1 VVGKLKY
8 VIRKV
13 PSKVLSFFIFI
24 KNEIMEIKP
33 IIYEMTIANES
44 DGIFGIS
51 LVDEPAV
58 QSYFV
63 KFNEEKQVELRKID
77 GIQHNVLGVVLRPDF
92 PIYRKGG
99 YYIRYSKDVIRLMA
113 QKMLADTTYKNTS
126 VMHDGK
132 FQSGVT
138 LEQLFIKDKSLGNDP
153 KGFEDIEEGTLF
165 AVYHIEDEDI
175 WNKIENGTFN
185 GFSLEG
191 KFTVEEEKIIKQN
204 KEIMNLSKIKE
215 AIKNLVVTFAS
226 VDTKEEIT
234 LYFDG
239 ELVEGT
245 EVYDEFG
252 SPIADGTYHTED
264 TEIKIEGGKVLTVT
278 KIEVEEEPKEE
289 TEELEK
295 NGETEAEGMTELE
308 TETVTVEE
316 TPTEEKPI
324 EEEPKEDNRI
334 EEMENKI
341 GEMENKIEELFKSI
355 ADIKEVLSKP
365 VVTSVTE
372 ELIST

>member
-1 VVGKLKY
+1 
-8 VIRKV
+8 
-13 PSKVLSFFIFI
+13 
-24 KNEIMEIKP
+24 
-33 IIYEMTIANES
+33 
-44 DGIFGIS
+44 
-51 LVDEPAV
+51 
-58 QSYFV
+58 
-63 KFNEEKQVELRKID
+63 
-77 GIQHNVLGVVLRPDF
+77 
-92 PIYRKGG
+92 
-99 YYIRYSKDVIRLMA
+99 
-113 QKMLADTTYKNTS
+113 
-126 VMHDGK
+126 
-132 FQSGVT
+132 
-138 LEQLFIKDKSLGNDP
+138 
-153 KGFEDIEEGTLF
+153 
-165 AVYHIEDEDI
+165 
-175 WNKIENGTFN
+175 
-185 GFSLEG
+185 
-191 KFTVEEEKIIKQN
+191 
-204 KEIMNLSKIKE
+204 MNLSKIKE

-239 ELVEGT
+239 ELAEGT

-308 TETVTVEE
+308 TETETVTVEE
-316 TPTEEKPI
+316 TPTEEKPT

-372 ELIST
+372 EYKSNNDVKKGKWL